1 MKTHLQNA
9 ARLVILLLPLLGGC
23 VSRPPTIAHVHIGH
37 AITAVHVTPDKQG
50 YIVIAQLRAREAIE
64 FATQAGSGTDLG
76 EIKRKVELA
85 NHATNS
91 RDDFG
96 VKEALV
102 MAVAHVSF
110 AATSDD
116 ASANVQ
122 KSAPVFA
129 RDAAGVVQRCDLI
142 ELLSKDV
149 AASTSTREAAVSAAE
164 IVKLTRANLN
174 GDDVN
179 SQDKPGSLPTE
190 YGLIQLR
197 QELDAMIAREKPPY
211 VTVDRWYLFNLVR
224 LPSGRWVFDKFGRG
238 GNIEGYK

>member
-1 MKTHLQNA
+1 MITHWQYA
-9 ARLVILLLPLLGGC
+9 ARLGILLLPLLGGC
-23 VSRPPTIAHVHIGH
+23 VTRPPTVAHVHIGH

-50 YIVIAQLRAREAIE
+50 CIVMAQQRAREAIE
-64 FATQAGSGTDLG
+64 FATQAGSATDLG

-110 AATSDD
+110 AATSED

-122 KSAPVFA
+122 KSAPLFA
-129 RDAAGVVQRCDLI
+129 RDAAGVVQHCDLI

-149 AASTSTREAAVSAAE
+149 AASTSTREASVAAAE

-174 GDDVN
+174 GDDFN
-179 SQDKPGSLPTE
+179 SPGNPDSPPTD
-190 YGLIQLR
+190 YGLIQLG

-224 LPSGRWVFDKFGRG
+224 LPNGRWVFDKFGRG

>member
-1 MKTHLQNA
+1 MMTHSQYA
-9 ARLVILLLPLLGGC
+9 ARLVMMALPLLGGC

-50 YIVIAQLRAREAIE
+50 YIVVAQRRAQEAIA
-64 FATQAGSGTDLG
+64 FAAEAGSATELD

-96 VKEALV
+96 VKESLV
-102 MAVAHVSF
+102 MAVNHVSF

-122 KSAPVFA
+122 KSAPEFA
-129 RDAAGVVQRCDLI
+129 RDATGVVQRCDLI

-149 AASTSTREAAVSAAE
+149 AASTSTREASVSAVE
-164 IVKLTRANLN
+164 IVRLARANLN
-174 GDDVN
+174 GDTIN
-179 SQDKPGSLPTE
+179 SADKPGAPPAQF
-190 YGLIQLR
+190 GLIQLR
-197 QELDAMIAREKPPY
+197 QELDAMVAREKPPY

>member
-1 MKTHLQNA
+1 MMV
-9 ARLVILLLPLLGGC
+9 ARRYAVPLALVPLLLSGC
-23 VSRPPTIAHVHIGH
+23 MNRPPTIAHVHIGH
-37 AITAVHVTPDKQG
+37 AITGVHVTPNKEG
-50 YIVIAQLRAREAIE
+50 YMVTAQRRAQEAIT
-64 FATQAGSGTDLG
+64 FASQAGTATELA
-76 EIKRKVELA
+76 EIQRNIELA

-96 VKEALV
+96 VKEALI
-102 MAVAHVSF
+102 MAVDHISF
-110 AATSDD
+110 AASSED

-122 KSAPVFA
+122 KSAPIFA
-129 RDAAGVVQRCDLI
+129 HDAARVVQRCDLI

-149 AASTSTREAAVSAAE
+149 AASSSMREASVSAAE

-174 GDDVN
+174 GDD
-179 SQDKPGSLPTE
+179 DTAGGKPGAFPAQ
-190 YGLIQLR
+190 YGLVQLR

-211 VTVDRWYLFNLVR
+211 ITVDRWYLFNLVR